1 MSPLTFIIS
10 LWVSTTSIVLVI
22 LTLYRIEDKP
32 DGLLVFGY
40 SDGQLLIVALI
51 TLLCSSVMTVR
62 YAMRL
67 RRTGE
72 RLFRIALIWNAVPV
86 FLLVAALETTLRLI
100 ATETPTET
108 ILLGE
113 PLFPQSLKVVVD
125 NYRIDSF
132 LSYDRTLGWVVKPN
146 LSTTDGLY
154 YTSVDGIRTSKADTQ
169 FKEEASACRIA
180 LVGDSH
186 TFGEEL
192 KFEATWG
199 SLLQT
204 HLPECQI
211 LNFGVGGYSVGQM
224 YLRYL
229 RDVRPWHP
237 TVVLFALS
245 SNTAGRTMGVYGLT
259 RLFPGIPWA
268 QPRFLLKNDEPT
280 PINIPLPSLQE
291 IVDAQWVSE
300 LPYIDYD
307 WSFTPGRWEIRR
319 WRYFYHSYLFRLYT
333 TQYGIWRRQHNGDS
347 REALHHA
354 LFRAFLQAVES
365 DKSIPLILYLPDKA
379 DNKNLEKETPS
390 LTVLRSSQVDH
401 LDLRPCLNDIPHEDR
416 FIPQGDHYSMR
427 SSHAIAVC
435 VGTRVSALFISVK
448 QKIPEYSPPR

>member
-1 MSPLTFIIS
+1 MMSPLTFILS
-10 LWVSTTSIVLVI
+10 LWVSTASIVLVI

-40 SDGQLLIVALI
+40 SDGQLLIVAMI
-51 TLLCSSVMTVR
+51 ALLCSSVMAVR

-67 RRTGE
+67 RRTGK
-72 RLFRIALIWNAVPV
+72 RPFRIALIWNAVPL
-86 FLLVAALETTLRLI
+86 FLTVAALETTLRLI

-113 PLFPQSLKVVVD
+113 PLFPQNLKVVVD

-132 LSYDRTLGWVVKPN
+132 LSYDRTLGWIVRPN

-154 YTSVDGIRTSKADTQ
+154 YTSVDGIRTSKTDTQ
-169 FKEEASACRIA
+169 FKAEGAACRIA

-192 KFEATWG
+192 KFEETWG
-199 SLLQT
+199 YLLRT
-204 HLPECQI
+204 YLPECQI

-291 IVDAQWVSE
+291 IADAQWVSE
-300 LPYIDYD
+300 LPSIDYD
-307 WSFTPGRWEIRR
+307 WSFAPGRWEIRR

-333 TQYGIWRRQHNGDS
+333 TQYGIWRRQQNGDS

-354 LFRAFLQAVES
+354 LFRTFLQAVES
-365 DKSIPLILYLPDKA
+365 DKSIPLILYLPDKT
-379 DNKNLEKETPS
+379 DDRNLGKETPS
-390 LTVLRSSQVDH
+390 LIVLRSSGVNY
-401 LDLRPCLNDIPHEDR
+401 LDLRPCLHNVPHEDR
-416 FIPQGDHYSMR
+416 FIPQGDHYSMQ
-427 SSHAIAVC
+427 SSQAIAAC
-435 VGTRVSALFISVK
+435 VGDRVSSLHLQVK
-448 QKIPEYSPPR
+448 